1 MTGGYPLSSR
11 VLSALLR
18 VIIGLGGGLV
28 VAALMA
34 ITGSV
39 LVSLVASLAHLQLSS
54 DIIFRTFNFLSI
66 GLGAAYTG
74 RYVGRAGWLMGGL
87 LAFLYYC
94 LLTWWVEGSLQFLT
108 QANPEWLGQ
117 IGIAVAV
124 GILGG
129 IVGVNLSNDH

>member
-1 MTGGYPLSSR
+1 M
-11 VLSALLR
+11 
-18 VIIGLGGGLV
+18 
-28 VAALMA
+28 
-34 ITGSV
+34 
-39 LVSLVASLAHLQLSS
+39 AHLQLSS

-117 IGIAVAV
+117 IGIAIAV

>member
-94 LLTWWVEGSLQFLT
+94 LLTWWWRKS
-108 QANPEWLGQ
+108 
-117 IGIAVAV
+117 AV
-124 GILGG
+124 LD
-129 IVGVNLSNDH
+129 SSQS